1 MLPLPPHENQSKFLG
16 AVPAARMGQNFD
28 DYPGPAPQKHLP
40 KDIQHSV
47 SNQESFK
54 LEFTEME
61 LGDAFNN
68 FC

>member
-1 MLPLPPHENQSKFLG
+1 
-16 AVPAARMGQNFD
+16 MGQNFD